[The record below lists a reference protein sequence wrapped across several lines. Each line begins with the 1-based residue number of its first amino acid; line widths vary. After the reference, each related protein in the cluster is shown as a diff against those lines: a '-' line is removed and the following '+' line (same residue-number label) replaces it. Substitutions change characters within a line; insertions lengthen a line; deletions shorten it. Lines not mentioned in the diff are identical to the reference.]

1 MNYRKQMDKIG
12 IHLGK
17 ITKLYYEC
25 AKSQG
30 LTYNTTMVL
39 GALRHYQVCTQKQIV
54 EEWGL
59 PKQSVN
65 TIIKKLFDDQ
75 YVEFSQGR
83 NNKEKLVSFTKKG
96 KIFADNT
103 LQPILAME
111 EQVLQHIGEEECQQ
125 LEKTISKFAYFFEKE
140 FLAYQQNQSI

>member
-1 MNYRKQMDKIG
+1 MNYRQQMDTIA

-30 LTYNTTMVL
+30 LTYNTMMVL
-39 GALRHYQVCTQKQIV
+39 GALRHYQICTQKQIV
-54 EEWGL
+54 EEWGM

-75 YVEFSQGR
+75 YVEFLQGR
-83 NNKEKLVSFTKKG
+83 NNKEKLVVLTDKG
-96 KIFADNT
+96 NAYADKV
-103 LQPILAME
+103 LKPILDIE
-111 EQVLQHIGEEECQQ
+111 VRVLQHIGEEDSQQ
-125 LEKTISKFAYFFEKE
+125 LERITAKLASFFEEE
-140 FLAYQQNQSI
+140 FYTYQKNNA